1 VNFNQLEF
9 KGMPVGKSLKRIIRR
24 SDYPKLVAAARLGCD
39 VIQAIGIKD
48 RKISAYACLE
58 TARTLLGIR
67 FSAKDRILIA
77 SLADI
82 PIENFQLPS
91 EFKPTAKNSFLY
103 ELNFRKIA
111 ITHLQKIIE
120 VLLFDET
127 LNTPRV

>member
-1 VNFNQLEF
+1 MNFNQLEF
-9 KGMPVGKSLKRIIRR
+9 KGMPVEKSLKRIIRR

-39 VIQAIGIKD
+39 VIQAIGIKR
-48 RKISAYACLE
+48 RKISAYSCLE

-82 PIENFQLPS
+82 PIEKFQLPS
-91 EFKPTAKNSFLY
+91 EFKPTDQNSFLH

-111 ITHLQKIIE
+111 ITHLEKIIK
-120 VLLFDET
+120 VLIIPKT
-127 LNTPRV
+127 LTPPQV